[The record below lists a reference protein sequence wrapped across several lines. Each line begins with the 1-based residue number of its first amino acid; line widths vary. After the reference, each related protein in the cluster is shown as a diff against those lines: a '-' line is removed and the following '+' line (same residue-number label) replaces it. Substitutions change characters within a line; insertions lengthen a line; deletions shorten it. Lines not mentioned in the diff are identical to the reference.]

1 MRGFWRLEERRE
13 EVKLLFLR
21 VEKYIYWG
29 RVVRVSGRVACPY
42 EI

>member
-1 MRGFWRLEERRE
+1 MSSFWSLKKRRE
-13 EVKLLFLR
+13 VKRLFVR

-29 RVVRVSGRVACPY
+29 RVVGVSGRVACPC